1 MHLSGK
7 KGFPMVTDPVCE
19 MQVEEKNSTITSDY
33 KGKTYHFCSEE
44 CREVFETNPEPYAQK
59 IA

>member
-1 MHLSGK
+1 
-7 KGFPMVTDPVCE
+7 MVTDPVCD
-19 MQVEEKNSTITSDY
+19 MQVDEANSTIMADY

-59 IA
+59 VA